1 MVVVKMLRE
10 LKGKTTIIGIFHNL
24 YVVREV
30 ADRVIVMKNKRMVG
44 TKTPEDIPGGGTGD

>member
-10 LKGKTTIIGIFHNL
+10 LKGKTTIIGIFHDL

-44 TKTPEDIPGGGTGD
+44 TKTPEDIPGSGTGD